1 MNKLNLTQSNLI
13 GSRICHELISPI
25 GTINNGLELIELKGD
40 PVSSEI
46 SSIEQSSAV
55 AAARPFTC
63 KDMQKRK
70 RKIKNNAR
78 NPLQCWPMLDPLDSR
93 RKIPRRP

>member
-1 MNKLNLTQSNLI
+1 MNNLNLTLSNLI
-13 GSRICHELISPI
+13 GSRICYELISPI

-55 AAARPFTC
+55 AAARIQFSKLPMVQRSTARFSAIMKPSESSTL
-63 KDMQKRK
+63 RY
-70 RKIKNNAR
+70 NPNA
-78 NPLQCWPMLDPLDSR
+78 
-93 RKIPRRP
+93 